1 MLTMFDMFA
10 GIGGFRIGFERA
22 GFRCVGACEIDR
34 FARETYMENFHMHG
48 SPLYHDAADMRRL
61 PEFDVLC
68 AGFPCQP
75 WSISGESK
83 LKSLGRPTGWDD
95 ERAGLFGIIVNVLH
109 QAQPMAFLLENVPR
123 LAKHDEGRT
132 LERMIFALR
141 SVGYGLRWF
150 QADAKYHVPQSR
162 RRLFI
167 LGLRDRSVSV
177 GPYVAF
183 READGFTMPNGYDMV
198 PFPSKKRRDPV
209 MRDILERR
217 VPDKY
222 FLSDRMWK
230 YLQEYKEKHRRAGHG
245 FGYGLIKRDGISR
258 TLSARYYKDGSEI
271 LVPVRGRK
279 TPRRLTP
286 RECARLMGFPDD
298 FRIVVSDTQAYRQF
312 GNAVVVPVVERIAR
326 IMKRLLG

>member
-10 GIGGFRIGFERA
+10 GIGGFRMAFERA
-22 GFRCVGACEIDR
+22 GFKCAGACEIDR
-34 FARETYMENFHMHG
+34 FARCTYLANFSMHG
-48 SPLYHDAADMRRL
+48 SPFYHDAGTMGRL
-61 PEFDVLC
+61 PQFDVLC

-95 ERAGLFGIIVNVLH
+95 ERAGLFGIIVNVLR
-109 QAQPMAFLLENVPR
+109 QARPRAFLLENVPR
-123 LAKHDEGRT
+123 LAKRDKGAVLKAMVESLNGP
-132 LERMIFALR
+132 
-141 SVGYGLRWF
+141 GYGVRWF
-150 QADAKYHVPQSR
+150 YADARHHVPQAR
-162 RRLFI
+162 TRLFI
-167 LGLRDRSVSV
+167 LGLRDRE
-177 GPYVAF
+177 P
-183 READGFTMPNGYDMV
+183 DMPNGYETA
-198 PFPSKKRRDPV
+198 PLFAAGEGPPV

-222 FLSDRMWK
+222 FLSDHLWN
-230 YLQEYKEKHRRAGHG
+230 YLQEYREKHRRAGNG
-245 FGYGLIKRDGISR
+245 FGYGLVRRDGVSR

-286 RECARLMGFPDD
+286 RECVRLMGFPDD
-298 FRIVVSDTQAYRQF
+298 FKIPVSDTQAYRQF

-326 IMKRLLG
+326 MMRRVLNES